1 MNNLERYTKIFMD
14 TFDIS
19 KDEAARAK
27 FHEIV
32 RWDSIGQMSL
42 IAALEEEFDIY
53 FEPEDIILVTS
64 FEDGKEVLKK
74 YDVEL

>member
-1 MNNLERYTKIFMD
+1 MNNLERYTKIFME
-14 TFDIS
+14 TFEIS
-19 KDEAARAK
+19 KEEATGAK
-27 FHEIV
+27 FHEIA

-74 YDVEL
+74 YDVEF